1 VSARAWALFAAMSVI
16 WGVPYLF
23 VKIAVD
29 DGLHPLFIAWSRVA
43 LGALVLVPL
52 VARTGALRGLRR
64 HWHWLLA
71 FTVFEIVIPFP
82 LIGFGEQRISSSLAA
97 ILIATLPLMIALITI
112 RLEPEERLSPVRLGG
127 LLTGLAGVVL
137 LMGIDVAGKPDE
149 LVGALCLFGA
159 AIGYA
164 IGPMIIR
171 LKLRDADPR
180 GVSAVAL
187 GGAALILAPAAA
199 LTWPDATPT
208 TEALASVAVLGVLCS
223 AVAFVLFFAL
233 IVEAGATRATIITYV
248 NPGIAVLLGVT
259 LLDERLGTASVIG
272 LALILAGS
280 MVGAGFEP
288 AKA

>member
-1 VSARAWALFAAMSVI
+1 MSLI

-23 VKIAVD
+23 IKIAVD
-29 DGLHPLFIAWSRVA
+29 DGLSPMFVAWSRVA
-43 LGALVLVPL
+43 LGALFLLPL
-52 VARTGALRGLRR
+52 VARTGALRGLRGSWR
-64 HWHWLLA
+64 WLLA
-71 FTVFEIVIPFP
+71 FSVFEIVIPFP
-82 LIGFGEQRISSSLAA
+82 LIGYGEQRISSSLAA
-97 ILIATLPLMIALITI
+97 ILIATLPLMIAVITI
-112 RLEPEERLSPVRLGG
+112 RLEPEERLGTARIAG

-171 LKLRDADPR
+171 LKLREADPR

-187 GGAALILAPAAA
+187 GGAAVILAPAAA
-199 LTWPDATPT
+199 LTWP
-208 TEALASVAVLGVLCS
+208 ASAPSTGAVASIVVLGLLCS
-223 AVAFVLFFAL
+223 AIAFVLFFAL

-248 NPGIAVLLGVT
+248 NPAIAVLLGVT